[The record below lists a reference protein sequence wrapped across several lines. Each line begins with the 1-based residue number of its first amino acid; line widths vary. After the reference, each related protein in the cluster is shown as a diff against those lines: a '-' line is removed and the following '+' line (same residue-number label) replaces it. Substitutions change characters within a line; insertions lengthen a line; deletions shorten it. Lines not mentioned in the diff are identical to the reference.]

1 VSGKVYLVGAGPGDP
16 DLLTIKALKTI
27 KKAEVLVYDRLV
39 NTALLKIPYESCE
52 RIDVGKSPNSHPVP
66 QNEINQIL
74 YEKASQGKQVVRLKG
89 GDPFVFGRGGEEAL
103 FLNNLGISVEVVPGI
118 TSAIAVP
125 SYAGIPVTHRNIS
138 SSFHVFSGHERNSS
152 SVDMDWEAISKL
164 KGTLIFLMGFA
175 NLKGLVEKLIWLGKP
190 IDTPVAIIAN
200 GATSKQKTVV
210 GSLANIIAQTE
221 QIGVTNPAVL
231 IVGDVVRLRSHLNWF
246 ESKKFIGKRI
256 LFTGLIETEFFNHK
270 HSYFDRLSEQGVDIL
285 FYPTIKITPLEDDL
299 SDFLAELHQ
308 YQSLIFTSKNG
319 INCFFNFLKKRKFD
333 LRMLSGI
340 QISVVGEKTALH
352 LEKYGLFPN
361 FVSPDNT
368 SSGLLK
374 IIQFQ
379 NPSQKVAVI
388 TSDIGG
394 ANFVSS
400 LNQSGLQTKK
410 IIAYQNQPNLSV
422 ERYILDEI
430 EKRIDIII
438 FTSPSTYR
446 ALKKIAGDRWK
457 FIQHAAIIAIGPTT
471 ADAIE
476 KDGFFVD
483 MVPEEHSISGIA
495 QIIEKNLLTN
505 EKPEKE
511 RI

>member
-1 VSGKVYLVGAGPGDP
+1 MSGKVYLVGAGPGDP

-200 GATSKQKTVV
+200 GTTSKQKTVV
-210 GSLANIIAQTE
+210 GSLANII
-221 QIGVTNPAVL
+221 
-231 IVGDVVRLRSHLNWF
+231 S
-246 ESKKFIGKRI
+246 
-256 LFTGLIETEFFNHK
+256 
-270 HSYFDRLSEQGVDIL
+270 
-285 FYPTIKITPLEDDL
+285 
-299 SDFLAELHQ
+299 
-308 YQSLIFTSKNG
+308 QS
-319 INCFFNFLKKRKFD
+319 
-333 LRMLSGI
+333 
-340 QISVVGEKTALH
+340 
-352 LEKYGLFPN
+352 
-361 FVSPDNT
+361 
-368 SSGLLK
+368 
-374 IIQFQ
+374 
-379 NPSQKVAVI
+379 
-388 TSDIGG
+388 
-394 ANFVSS
+394 
-400 LNQSGLQTKK
+400 
-410 IIAYQNQPNLSV
+410 
-422 ERYILDEI
+422 
-430 EKRIDIII
+430 
-438 FTSPSTYR
+438 
-446 ALKKIAGDRWK
+446 
-457 FIQHAAIIAIGPTT
+457 
-471 ADAIE
+471 
-476 KDGFFVD
+476 
-483 MVPEEHSISGIA
+483 
-495 QIIEKNLLTN
+495 
-505 EKPEKE
+505 
-511 RI
+511 